1 MRRASEA
8 IVPLLGSHDHGQG
21 TFSYDDLKMAFRDC
35 QWVEEDAA
43 KNVQFGIGDG
53 SKLSKRALW
62 FRKGVSLAPE
72 YRQRKIR
79 TTVGGS

>member
-1 MRRASEA
+1 
-8 IVPLLGSHDHGQG
+8 
-21 TFSYDDLKMAFRDC
+21 MAFRDC